1 MTGLSYKQIRDVK
14 RLLEQND
21 AFITNRAGSYFNCL
35 GMNVDLNGFYKWD
48 KNHMIISQ
56 NLIKRQVLIKLVKI
70 YIIYISLPKL
80 PILVAQLKI
89 GKIIKGIIWSDFVR
103 LN

>member
-1 MTGLSYKQIRDVK
+1 
-14 RLLEQND
+14 
-21 AFITNRAGSYFNCL
+21 
-35 GMNVDLNGFYKWD
+35 
-48 KNHMIISQ
+48 MIISQ

-89 GKIIKGIIWSDFVR
+89 GKIIKGIFGLASPDQMGRTPRWEGERNR
-103 LN
+103 LREFESNFGFKSLRRKGKLKIKNRYEG